1 MAASVLTDY
10 NCTAAFENN
19 LNGINWECYR
29 AEPDAR
35 WNPTIHST
43 KSDLFTQGWIDQCMG
58 GVLGNCLTGPKIIQ
72 YIVFRCGTSLR
83 P

>member
-43 KSDLFTQGWIDQCMG
+43 KSDLFTQGWILVQRTCHMIKKSDVSQ
-58 GVLGNCLTGPKIIQ
+58 
-72 YIVFRCGTSLR
+72 
-83 P
+83 